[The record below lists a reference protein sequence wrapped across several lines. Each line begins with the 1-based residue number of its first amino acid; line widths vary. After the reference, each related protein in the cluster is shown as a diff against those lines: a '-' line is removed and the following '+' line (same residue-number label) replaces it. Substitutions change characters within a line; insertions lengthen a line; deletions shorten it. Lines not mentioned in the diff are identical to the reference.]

1 MRSSGEVVSPHY
13 RVIRFLSRW
22 TLRVLARVRAE
33 GVENIPREGAFI
45 LLPNHESAMDPLLV
59 QGFCPRAVH
68 AMTKSTQFASP
79 FFRWMIPRLH
89 GFPVRRYRVDPQAVR
104 MLLRYLERGRGV
116 CVYPEGER
124 TWDGELQ
131 PFRRGALK
139 VLLRAGV
146 PLVPVGISG
155 MFQLWPRWAG
165 RPRLRP
171 RATVRIRYGRPLQ
184 MEPILDRDEREARI
198 PELDRRL
205 REELRRL
212 SAPDPESRGSGWD
225 SRTHPADLD
234 GEAVTGS
241 RTEHS

>member
-1 MRSSGEVVSPHY
+1 MKPSGEAVSPHY

-59 QGFCPRAVH
+59 QGFCPRPVH

-131 PFRRGALK
+131 PFRRGALR

-146 PLVPVGISG
+146 PIVPVGIWG
-155 MFQLWPRWAG
+155 MFQLWPRWAR

-171 RATVRIRYGRPLQ
+171 RATVRIRYGQPFQ

-198 PELDRRL
+198 PELDQRL

-212 SAPDPESRGSGWD
+212 SAAEPRVRPSAWD
-225 SRTHPADLD
+225 RRTDVTGRD
-234 GEAVTGS
+234 GEAVAGS
-241 RTEHS
+241 RTDRS